1 MSICTVAHLHF
12 VLDILLGTL
21 SNRQCLL
28 KNAHCPLNFPD
39 PTQAHPEML
48 KCVKCFRS
56 GSRECQARRKQR
68 RATWR
73 VKIKN
78 SSPKSD
84 FPLDFLWSSNW
95 SPAIILLWGI
105 KTWDHDPTISTFES
119 RSSEER
125 QVLSFD
131 LMVDFMSN
139 WKSND
144 SSNVKLSL
152 QISALKSKSN
162 WRFNFSMV
170 RLFTRISSQPSA
182 AEKPSKAIKSY
193 HKLLIAPHGYL
204 MLSLK
209 ALLPNPHR
217 RPQLPFSVSTLD

>member
-1 MSICTVAHLHF
+1 MAIGTVAHHHF

-39 PTQAHPEML
+39 PTQARPEML

-84 FPLDFLWSSNW
+84 FPLDFL
-95 SPAIILLWGI
+95 
-105 KTWDHDPTISTFES
+105 
-119 RSSEER
+119 
-125 QVLSFD
+125 
-131 LMVDFMSN
+131 
-139 WKSND
+139 
-144 SSNVKLSL
+144 
-152 QISALKSKSN
+152 
-162 WRFNFSMV
+162 
-170 RLFTRISSQPSA
+170 
-182 AEKPSKAIKSY
+182 
-193 HKLLIAPHGYL
+193 
-204 MLSLK
+204 
-209 ALLPNPHR
+209 
-217 RPQLPFSVSTLD
+217 

>member
-1 MSICTVAHLHF
+1 MSISISIIPIMSICTVAHLHF

-28 KNAHCPLNFPD
+28 MNAHCPLNFPD
-39 PTQAHPEML
+39 PTHTRPETL
-48 KCVKCFRS
+48 KYVKCFRS

-105 KTWDHDPTISTFES
+105 KTWDHDPTGKLFQHLNQEVLKKDRFWVLISW
-119 RSSEER
+119 
-125 QVLSFD
+125 L
-131 LMVDFMSN
+131 
-139 WKSND
+139 
-144 SSNVKLSL
+144 
-152 QISALKSKSN
+152 ISCQTGRATIPA
-162 WRFNFSMV
+162 M
-170 RLFTRISSQPSA
+170 
-182 AEKPSKAIKSY
+182 
-193 HKLLIAPHGYL
+193 
-204 MLSLK
+204 
-209 ALLPNPHR
+209 
-217 RPQLPFSVSTLD
+217 